1 MRGLS
6 SFGEPMQ
13 QDTGRRSPRPV
24 RSTGAT
30 ARGVEAVPWLDL
42 ERYIGRWHGLAWL
55 PLPFQRRCSGE
66 LTLEYTP
73 RDDGLV
79 AVVSACRDEDGRL
92 SEAHGVLRQPE
103 PLREPARLQ
112 LRFAPAWLNRLRLVW
127 NEHWVIALDADYRWA
142 VVGEPRRRYLWI
154 LGREP
159 RMDYHLFEEL
169 KAIPRRMGYDLA
181 PLLVARQ
188 RAG

>member
-1 MRGLS
+1 
-6 SFGEPMQ
+6 MQ
-13 QDTGRRSPRPV
+13 QHTGRRSSQPPARAAG
-24 RSTGAT
+24 TT
-30 ARGVEAVPWLDL
+30 ERGVEAVPWLDL
-42 ERYIGRWHGLAWL
+42 ERFIGHWHGLAWL

-66 LTLEYTP
+66 LTLEYAP

-79 AVVSACRDEDGRL
+79 AVTSACRGEDGRL

-112 LRFAPAWLNRLRLVW
+112 LRFAPAWLDRLRFVW
-127 NEHWVIALDADYRWA
+127 SEHWVIGLDPDYRWA

-154 LGREP
+154 LSREP

-181 PLLVARQ
+181 PLLVSRQ
-188 RAG
+188 RSD